1 MIFSY
6 IKFQNTL
13 SDSLYDGFVIE
24 AGEDKRLCLPISF
37 LMLEKQNMLS
47 DIFNE
52 EHFDNLYDFI
62 SWSDNQY
69 SVHKRPTNDAFLSV
83 QDWILDF
90 PLQNEDLSVINKI
103 GTFFEYIAL
112 NPSLIGVNN
121 AINNVGRLLPNDLLE
136 RLKVYT
142 NENVG

>member
-6 IKFQNTL
+6 IKFQNVL

-24 AGEDKRLCLPISF
+24 SGEDKRLCLPISF

-47 DIFNE
+47 DIFSE
-52 EHFDNLYDFI
+52 KHFDNLYDFI
-62 SWSDNQY
+62 SWSDNHY
-69 SVHKRPTNDAFLSV
+69 SVYKRPSNDVFLSV

-90 PLQNEDLSVINKI
+90 PLQKEDLSFINKI
-103 GTFFEYIAL
+103 GTFFEYVVQ
-112 NPSLIGVNN
+112 NPSLIGMNN
-121 AINNVGRLLPNDLLE
+121 AIDNIGRLLPDGLFE
-136 RLKVYT
+136 RLKTYT